1 MNRPAILAALLAATV
16 AAPMAQAVDL
26 SLDLNLASVHTEQ
39 WARDSLNQRNEGLGL
54 TAQLDPAWSLS
65 VGEYRNS
72 YRRTSAYA
80 LAAWTPLRV
89 PLGNWRWALRQR
101 LASVRDAL
109 VEENP
114 TAADGWLAARG
125 GPAFRE
131 RGALVSRLARR
142 AAFAHA
148 HQDPPPFARDGKPW
162 TTWLVLAGRGAG
174 KTRLG
179 AEWVRALVHGEG
191 PYAAQPHGA
200 IARLPNLTEQRI
212 IIRQVE
218 CPRRRLAASAAHDA
232 TCDSQCA
239 RERGRKRDGR

>member
-89 PLGNWRWALRQR
+89 PLGGWQVTAGGEAGLVTGYRRSEI
-101 LASVRDAL
+101 ASQPVM
-109 VEENP
+109 
-114 TAADGWLAARG
+114 
-125 GPAFRE
+125 
-131 RGALVSRLARR
+131 
-142 AAFAHA
+142 
-148 HQDPPPFARDGKPW
+148 
-162 TTWLVLAGRGAG
+162 GAG
-174 KTRLG
+174 LLR
-179 AEWVRALVHGEG
+179 V
-191 PYAAQPHGA
+191 
-200 IARLPNLTEQRI
+200 IAPSHWSLDLTAVPNAPGRRSGFVGVQLSLPLR
-212 IIRQVE
+212 
-218 CPRRRLAASAAHDA
+218 
-232 TCDSQCA
+232 
-239 RERGRKRDGR
+239 